1 MVGKELER
9 VAAALLLTLGV
20 TSCVMGCVPA
30 TPSVPPLASR
40 GLSGSNVLLVTIDTL
55 RRDRLGAYG
64 NTTGLTPAL
73 DGLAAAGLRY
83 THAFS
88 HAPMTLPAHA
98 SILTGRI
105 PIRHGI
111 RNNGSYRLGEDV
123 PTLAT
128 VLHGAGYRTGAFVGA
143 FVLDA
148 RYGLSRGFDHY
159 DDRYPQ
165 SGETRFDFA
174 ERRAADV
181 VQAAGDWILTPPAGP
196 WFAWVH
202 LFDPHAPYDAPAE
215 YRSGRAPYDAEVA
228 YTDAMVGRLLER
240 LRAGHAL
247 DHTAII
253 VTADHGESLG
263 EHGETTHGLFA
274 YGATLS
280 VPLILSGPG
289 IGRGVIDG
297 AVGHADLLPTICDLL
312 GVAVPTG
319 LDGISLIAPPA
330 TDRLVYFEALDASLT
345 RDWAPLTGVASARWK
360 FIDLPEPELYDLA
373 ADAAESNNLAGRDSS
388 QLKALAA
395 AKDTLVSR
403 AQQAAPVA
411 SQGCGR

>member
-1 MVGKELER
+1 MTEKGL
-9 VAAALLLTLGV
+9 AAVTTSLMLATGIGGCSPAPADRPALV
-20 TSCVMGCVPA
+20 
-30 TPSVPPLASR
+30 SR
-40 GLSGSNVLLVTIDTL
+40 ALSGSNVLLVTIDTL
-55 RRDRLGAYG
+55 RRDRVGAYG
-64 NTTGLTPAL
+64 NPRGLTPLSTVSPPPAC
-73 DGLAAAGLRY
+73 AIA
-83 THAFS
+83 HAFS

-128 VLHGAGYRTGAFVGA
+128 VLRGAGYRTGAFVGA

-148 RYGLSRGFDHY
+148 RYGLSHGFDHY
-159 DDRYPQ
+159 DDRYPP

-247 DHTAII
+247 DHTRSSSPPIMASRSAS
-253 VTADHGESLG
+253 TARPRTGCSRMD
-263 EHGETTHGLFA
+263 
-274 YGATLS
+274 ATLA

-289 IGRGVIDG
+289 IGV
-297 AVGHADLLPTICDLL
+297 V
-312 GVAVPTG
+312 
-319 LDGISLIAPPA
+319 
-330 TDRLVYFEALDASLT
+330 
-345 RDWAPLTGVASARWK
+345 
-360 FIDLPEPELYDLA
+360 
-373 ADAAESNNLAGRDSS
+373 
-388 QLKALAA
+388 
-395 AKDTLVSR
+395 
-403 AQQAAPVA
+403 
-411 SQGCGR
+411 